1 MARLVWLVLA
11 VHAVCGMERR
21 EGLIDRLSNGMKL
34 ATDLLGT
41 ESVALKVAEFVV
53 KAFQTANK
61 PSPYKRPLD
70 SSDQSSEESF
80 ANENRPNYN
89 INETSNPLTPLK
101 YLVRLFG
108 LQPGQISAVAVN
120 ALVFVAQMI
129 STFLSGNRRPGRPY
143 RSEDP
148 TEWIL
153 NKRSSRL
160 QELISRAKNESLF
173 KDIEDLVKE
182 QGSDEDT
189 SCIRLLVCKI
199 TPFVQKMQEAV
210 FGKDGAGKREKLRGA
225 EIMYRHLP
233 WTEEIN
239 KRGDICERR
248 HRDCDLNQ

>member
-1 MARLVWLVLA
+1 MKIDIHWFLEI
-11 VHAVCGMERR
+11 VC
-21 EGLIDRLSNGMKL
+21 IYC
-34 ATDLLGT
+34 
-41 ESVALKVAEFVV
+41 VKVSLCM
-53 KAFQTANK
+53 FQ
-61 PSPYKRPLD
+61 
-70 SSDQSSEESF
+70 
-80 ANENRPNYN
+80 
-89 INETSNPLTPLK
+89 
-101 YLVRLFG
+101 
-108 LQPGQISAVAVN
+108 
-120 ALVFVAQMI
+120 I

-173 KDIEDLVKE
+173 NDIEDLVKE

-210 FGKDGAGKREKLRGA
+210 FGKDGDGKREKLRGA

-233 WTEEIN
+233 STEEIN

-248 HRDCDLNQ
+248 HRDCDLNQWSSAVEILLFGEFSKILMCRIFFILLSNEFKYFEFYTIAHGIVRKTSRQIPLTIRYNYTLFNSPIASSSIIHCYYY

>member
-1 MARLVWLVLA
+1 MKIDIHWFQEI
-11 VHAVCGMERR
+11 VC
-21 EGLIDRLSNGMKL
+21 IYC
-34 ATDLLGT
+34 
-41 ESVALKVAEFVV
+41 VKVSLCM
-53 KAFQTANK
+53 FQ
-61 PSPYKRPLD
+61 
-70 SSDQSSEESF
+70 
-80 ANENRPNYN
+80 
-89 INETSNPLTPLK
+89 
-101 YLVRLFG
+101 
-108 LQPGQISAVAVN
+108 
-120 ALVFVAQMI
+120 I

-173 KDIEDLVKE
+173 NDIEDLVKE

-210 FGKDGAGKREKLRGA
+210 FGKDGDGKREKLRGA

-233 WTEEIN
+233 STEEIN

-248 HRDCDLNQ
+248 HRDCDLNQWSSAVEILLFREFSKILMCRIFLFSFLISLSTLNVTPLHMALWKKRVPPTNRYNYTLINSPIASSS

>member
-1 MARLVWLVLA
+1 MKIDIHWFQEI
-11 VHAVCGMERR
+11 VC
-21 EGLIDRLSNGMKL
+21 IYC
-34 ATDLLGT
+34 
-41 ESVALKVAEFVV
+41 VKVSLCM
-53 KAFQTANK
+53 FQ
-61 PSPYKRPLD
+61 
-70 SSDQSSEESF
+70 
-80 ANENRPNYN
+80 
-89 INETSNPLTPLK
+89 
-101 YLVRLFG
+101 
-108 LQPGQISAVAVN
+108 
-120 ALVFVAQMI
+120 I

-173 KDIEDLVKE
+173 NDIEDLVKE

-210 FGKDGAGKREKLRGA
+210 FGKDGDGKREKLRGA

-233 WTEEIN
+233 STEEIN

-248 HRDCDLNQ
+248 HRDCDLNQWSSAVEILLFGEFSKILMCRIFLFSFLMSLSTLSFKPLHMALWKKTSRLIPLTIRYKYTLFNSPIASSS